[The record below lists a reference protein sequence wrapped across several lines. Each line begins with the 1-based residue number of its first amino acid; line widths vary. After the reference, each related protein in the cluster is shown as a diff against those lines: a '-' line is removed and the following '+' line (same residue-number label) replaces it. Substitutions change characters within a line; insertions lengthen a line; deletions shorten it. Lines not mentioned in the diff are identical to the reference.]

1 MALQIR
7 TTGLEEYAPGGKA
20 RLKLMN
26 IGGPGAGKTRM
37 ASFWPKPIW
46 ADCEGGLA
54 SVADRNVP
62 YASINTSDDM
72 LDFLAFL
79 ARESAKPDAQ
89 RQYLTV
95 VIDTLDAFQRK
106 VKDEWLQK
114 NPSSQSFRGFEAWG
128 YLDSK
133 MQMLLTRLLNLD
145 MNVIVNVH
153 YKEKTI
159 KEGSG
164 TEAAERQ
171 ELMLQ
176 LSGDVKDSAFNDFDL
191 VAWMGTF
198 WVAGQDGREQ
208 RRGLTFNATPEKP
221 FLKDRL
227 HFTPKWFEVTFTDED
242 YLGLFSLLQVRLDA
256 IRAEAGQGGE
266 VVGEIPTAQ
275 DFRPDSSNVVSPD
288 AARGGALQPQ
298 DPRDIPLGQYGKP
311 ELQGFARLLEIP
323 FKGNT
328 LKSELVTAI
337 EAKGGMDAVVKAREA
352 GQAAAAEAAK
362 PEATVV
368 ESGPVALE
376 ATVEGRAAAAEQ
388 RVEAVA
394 TTDTV
399 DVSAVAAGEGVLED
413 EPTCDA
419 PSGYAGVAACGYD
432 KGHDEKLGH
441 SWTRA
446 VADLSQAITQPTVTE
461 GTAARPVGTPSDPT
475 PVETAETEVGQVDT
489 ATGEVV
495 SEGTVESVA
504 AALGGSVVEVVEE
517 PVQAAPTPQV
527 TPEVVPTPAPAATAP
542 TAVEGD
548 GHNCGYIG
556 CGKALGG
563 ADENQDYVK
572 LSRIK
577 FLVRLCNTH
586 FVECKKSGKS
596 AAQLKSDSVIA

>member
-1 MALQIR
+1 MSLTIR

-20 RLKLMN
+20 RLKMMN

-62 YASINTSDDM
+62 YATIATSDDM

-198 WVAGQDGREQ
+198 WVAGPEGREQ

-227 HFTPKWFEVTFTDED
+227 HFTPKWFEVTFTDND
-242 YLGLFSLLQVRLDA
+242 YAGLFSLLQARLEE
-256 IRAEAGQGGE
+256 IREEAGQGGE
-266 VVGEIPTAQ
+266 VVGEIPTAS
-275 DFRPDSSNVVSPD
+275 DFRPTSAVGPDS
-288 AARGGALQPQ
+288 ARGGALAPQ
-298 DPRDIPLGQYGKP
+298 DPRDVPVSQYGKP
-311 ELQGFARLLEIP
+311 ELQSFARLLGIE

-328 LKSELVTAI
+328 LKSELIDAI
-337 EAKGGMDAVVKAREA
+337 TAKGGMAAVVKARED
-352 GQAAAAEAAK
+352 GQAKAEAAAAVPAEA
-362 PEATVV
+362 PVM
-368 ESGPVALE
+368 ESGPVE
-376 ATVEGRAAAAEQ
+376 VQATAPETP
-388 RVEAVA
+388 AVSL
-394 TTDTV
+394 D
-399 DVSAVAAGEGVLED
+399 SVAAGVQPQADDPECE
-413 EPTCDA
+413 A
-419 PSGYAGVAACGYD
+419 PSGYAGVPACSFD
-432 KGHDEKLGH
+432 KGHAGDHQWVRKVAEL
-441 SWTRA
+441 SVA
-446 VADLSQAITQPTVTE
+446 VTHLEEAKAANLAQAKALIAEAEAADAQAASE
-461 GTAARPVGTPSDPT
+461 AT
-475 PVETAETEVGQVDT
+475 PVETAQTEVGAVDT

-495 SEGTVESVA
+495 EPTPTVDDVT
-504 AALGGSVVEVVEE
+504 AALGGTVVEE
-517 PVQAAPTPQV
+517 IVNLSAPREPAPVA
-527 TPEVVPTPAPAATAP
+527 TPAPVAAA
-542 TAVEGD
+542 EGD
-548 GHNCGYIG
+548 GHNCGYTA

-563 ADENQDYVK
+563 TDENQDYVK

-577 FLVRLCNTH
+577 FLTRLCNQH
-586 FVECKKSGKS
+586 FIECKKSGKS
-596 AAQLKSDSVIA
+596 ATQLRTDGVIA